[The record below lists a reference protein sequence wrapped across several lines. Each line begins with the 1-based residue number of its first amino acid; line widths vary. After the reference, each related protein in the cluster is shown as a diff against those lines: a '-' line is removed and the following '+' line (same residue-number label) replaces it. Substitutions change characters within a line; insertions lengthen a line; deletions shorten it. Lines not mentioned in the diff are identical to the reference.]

1 MTTDTAKR
9 RLKEYFKGTSGV
21 ALAYSGGTDSAA
33 LLAFLLGENIP
44 VKAYLAASL
53 FQPKFETDD
62 ATSLAN
68 ELGAK
73 LEVVQIDVLSDE
85 NIAVNS
91 PLRCYYCKKK
101 MMTAIV
107 EAAMKDGFESFADGT
122 NASDDETD
130 RPGARALS
138 ELGIISPL
146 KDCGLTKSDVRELA
160 REYGL
165 RVWNKPSYSCL
176 ATRQATGERL
186 TADVLS
192 QIELAEKSLMKRGF
206 SDFRVRVREGAAT
219 LQIAESQ
226 WAEFVKAEKEIC
238 DEIHGIFPK
247 AYPKSETRKEQ

>member
-1 MTTDTAKR
+1 MTTDTVKR
-9 RLKEYFKGTSGV
+9 RLKEYFKGTSGI
-21 ALAYSGGTDSAA
+21 ALAYSGGTDSAT

-44 VKAYLAASL
+44 VKAYLAVSL

-226 WAEFVKAEKEIC
+226 WAEFVKSEKEIC

>member
-1 MTTDTAKR
+1 
-9 RLKEYFKGTSGV
+9 
-21 ALAYSGGTDSAA
+21 
-33 LLAFLLGENIP
+33 
-44 VKAYLAASL
+44 
-53 FQPKFETDD
+53 
-62 ATSLAN
+62 
-68 ELGAK
+68 
-73 LEVVQIDVLSDE
+73 
-85 NIAVNS
+85 
-91 PLRCYYCKKK
+91 

-206 SDFRVRVREGAAT
+206 SGFRVRVREGAAT

-226 WAEFVKAEKEIC
+226 WGEFVKSEKEIC